1 VKPLGWMGIVRL
13 GLVQTALGAI
23 VILTTS
29 TMNRVMVVELALP
42 ATLPGLLV
50 GLHYAI
56 QMLRPH
62 LGYGSDVGGRRTPW
76 IIGGMAILGAGA
88 VLAALAIA
96 LLPSMPV
103 GGMLLAALAFCAVGI
118 GVGASG
124 TTLLVLLAQR
134 VAEERRPAAATITW
148 MMMICGFVVTAAVAG
163 KLLDPYS
170 AARLVAVTASVAVI
184 ALVVT
189 VAAVWGMEG
198 PRTPSTAV
206 GASAR
211 HSPVP
216 FMAALVQVWSEPAA
230 RRFTV
235 FVFLSM
241 LAYSLQD
248 LILEPYA
255 GLVFGFT
262 PGESTQLASV
272 QHGGVL
278 VGMIC
283 VALSGSVIG
292 GRVLGSM
299 RFWIV
304 GGCLVSALALFGLA
318 ASGFIPSWPLR
329 ANVFALGAANG
340 AFAVAA
346 IGSMMTLAGQGTG
359 HRQGLRMGLWGASQ
373 AIAFGLGGVLG
384 TLAVDIAR
392 WLLQD
397 TEVAYAT
404 VFGGEAVLFVVSAA
418 IAARLALP
426 AARTRTAGRSLP
438 GFVTSL
444 ARR

>member
-1 VKPLGWMGIVRL
+1 MKSLGWLGIVRL

-42 ATLPGLLV
+42 ATLPGVLV

-88 VLAALAIA
+88 VLAAFAIA
-96 LLPSMPV
+96 WLPSMPI
-103 GGMLLAALAFCAVGI
+103 GGTLLAVLAFCAVGI

-134 VAEERRPAAATITW
+134 VAAERRPAAATITW
-148 MMMICGFVVTAAVAG
+148 MMMICGFVVTATVAG

-170 AARLVAVTASVAVI
+170 SARLIAVTASVAVI

-189 VAAVWGMEG
+189 VAAVWGMER
-198 PRTPSTAV
+198 PHDSAAAV
-206 GASAR
+206 DAGARRA
-211 HSPVP
+211 PVP
-216 FMAALVQVWSEPAA
+216 FLTALRQVWSEPAA

-262 PGESTQLASV
+262 PGESTQLSGV

-278 VGMIC
+278 VGMVC
-283 VALSGSVIG
+283 VAVSGSIIG

-318 ASGFIPSWPLR
+318 VSAFTPAWPLR

-384 TLAVDIAR
+384 TLAVDVAR
-392 WLLQD
+392 WLLQS

-404 VFGGEAVLFVVSAA
+404 VFGGEAVLFLVSAA

-426 AARTRTAGRSLP
+426 AARARTARRALP
-438 GFVTSL
+438 GLATSL

>member
-1 VKPLGWMGIVRL
+1 MKPQGWPGIVRL

-29 TMNRVMVVELALP
+29 TMNRVMVVELAMP
-42 ATLPGLLV
+42 ATIPGVLV

-56 QMLRPH
+56 QMLRPR

-76 IIGGMAILGAGA
+76 IVGGMAILGAGA

-96 LLPSMPV
+96 LLPSMPI
-103 GGMLLAALAFCAVGI
+103 GGTLLAVLAFCAIGS

-148 MMMICGFVVTAAVAG
+148 MMMICGFVVTAAIAG
-163 KLLDPYS
+163 KLLDPYTS
-170 AARLVAVTASVAVI
+170 VRLVAVTASVAVVAFVI
-184 ALVVT
+184 TA
-189 VAAVWGMEG
+189 AAVWGMEG
-198 PRTPSTAV
+198 PRAPSTAG

-211 HSPVP
+211 PTSVP
-216 FMAALVQVWSEPAA
+216 FLTALAQVWSEPAA

-278 VGMIC
+278 LGMIC
-283 VALSGSVIG
+283 VALSGSGIG
-292 GRVLGSM
+292 GRILGSM
-299 RFWIV
+299 RVWIV
-304 GGCLVSALALFGLA
+304 GGCLASALGLFGLA
-318 ASGFIPSWPLR
+318 VSGFIPSWPLR
-329 ANVFALGAANG
+329 TNVFALGAANG

-384 TLAVDIAR
+384 TFATDIAR
-392 WLLQD
+392 WLLNS
-397 TEVAYAT
+397 TEIAYAT

-426 AARTRTAGRSLP
+426 AARTRIVRRSPPGLLTA
-438 GFVTSL
+438 L

>member
-1 VKPLGWMGIVRL
+1 MKPLGWIGIVRL

-42 ATLPGLLV
+42 ATLPGVLV

-56 QMLRPH
+56 QMLRPR

-76 IIGGMAILGAGA
+76 IVGGMAVLGAGA

-96 LLPSMPV
+96 LLPSMPI
-103 GGMLLAALAFCAVGI
+103 GGTLLAALAFCAVGI
-118 GVGASG
+118 GVGAAG

-148 MMMICGFVVTAAVAG
+148 MMMISGFVVTAAVAG

-170 AARLVAVTASVAVI
+170 SARLVAVTASVAVI
-184 ALVVT
+184 ALVIT
-189 VAAVWGMEG
+189 TAAVWGMEG
-198 PRTPSTAV
+198 PRTPSTAG

-211 HSPVP
+211 PTSVP
-216 FMAALVQVWSEPAA
+216 FLTALVQVWSEPAA

-292 GRVLGSM
+292 GRILGSM
-299 RFWIV
+299 RLWIV
-304 GGCLVSALALFGLA
+304 GGCLASALALFGLA
-318 ASGFIPSWPLR
+318 VSGFIPSWPLR
-329 ANVFALGAANG
+329 TNVFALGAANG

-384 TLAVDIAR
+384 TLAIDIAR
-392 WLLQD
+392 WLLSS
-397 TEVAYAT
+397 TEAAYAT

-426 AARTRTAGRSLP
+426 AAHTHRVRRSLP
-438 GFVTSL
+438 GLVTSL

>member
-1 VKPLGWMGIVRL
+1 M
-13 GLVQTALGAI
+13 TALA
-23 VILTTS
+23 
-29 TMNRVMVVELALP
+29 
-42 ATLPGLLV
+42 
-50 GLHYAI
+50 
-56 QMLRPH
+56 
-62 LGYGSDVGGRRTPW
+62 
-76 IIGGMAILGAGA
+76 
-88 VLAALAIA
+88 
-96 LLPSMPV
+96 
-103 GGMLLAALAFCAVGI
+103 
-118 GVGASG
+118 
-124 TTLLVLLAQR
+124 
-134 VAEERRPAAATITW
+134 
-148 MMMICGFVVTAAVAG
+148 
-163 KLLDPYS
+163 
-170 AARLVAVTASVAVI
+170 
-184 ALVVT
+184 
-189 VAAVWGMEG
+189 
-198 PRTPSTAV
+198 
-206 GASAR
+206 
-211 HSPVP
+211 
-216 FMAALVQVWSEPAA
+216 QVWSEPAA

-292 GRVLGSM
+292 GRILSSM

-304 GGCLVSALALFGLA
+304 GGCLISALALFGLA
-318 ASGFIPSWPLR
+318 LSGFFPSWPLR
-329 ANVFALGAANG
+329 ANVFTLGVANG

-373 AIAFGLGGVLG
+373 AIAFALGGVLG

-392 WLLQD
+392 WLLQS
-397 TEVAYAT
+397 TEVAYAA

-418 IAARLALP
+418 LAARLALP
-426 AARTRTAGRSLP
+426 AARSSMVARALP
-438 GFVTSL
+438 GFRTSL

>member
-1 VKPLGWMGIVRL
+1 MTPLGWPGIVRL

-42 ATLPGLLV
+42 AMLPGALI
-50 GLHYAI
+50 GLHYAL
-56 QMLRPH
+56 QMLRPC

-76 IIGGMAILGAGA
+76 IIGGMAVLGAGA
-88 VLAALAIA
+88 VMAALAIA
-96 LLPSMPV
+96 LMASRPV
-103 GGMLLAALAFCAVGI
+103 AGMLLAALAFGAI
-118 GVGASG
+118 GVGVGAAG

-134 VAEERRPAAATITW
+134 VTESLRPAAATITW
-148 MMMICGFVVTAAVAG
+148 MMMITGFVITAAVAG
-163 KLLDPYS
+163 KLLDPYTP
-170 AARLVAVTASVAVI
+170 ARLVAVTVSVALT
-184 ALVVT
+184 ALLTT
-189 VAAVWGMEG
+189 VLALWGVEG
-198 PRTPSTAV
+198 PRRAAPP
-206 GASAR
+206 GAGALTEG
-211 HSPVP
+211 PAP
-216 FMAALVQVWSEPAA
+216 FLAALREVWSEPAA

-283 VALSGSVIG
+283 VAVAGSVIG
-292 GRVLGSM
+292 GRIAGSM
-299 RFWIV
+299 RVWIV
-304 GGCLVSALALFGLA
+304 GGCVLSALALLALA
-318 ASGFIPSWPLR
+318 AGAFVPSWPLR
-329 ANVFALGAANG
+329 ANVFVLGAANG

-346 IGSMMTLAGQGTG
+346 IGSMMTLASRGTG
-359 HRQGLRMGLWGASQ
+359 GRQGLRMGLWGASQ

-384 TLAVDIAR
+384 TVAIDIAR
-392 WLLQD
+392 ALMSS
-397 TEVAYAT
+397 TEVAYAA
-404 VFGGEAVLFVVSAA
+404 VFGSEATLFVVSAVL
-418 IAARLALP
+418 AARLSLP
-426 AARTRTAGRSLP
+426 AARPRATRVAMPRL
-438 GFVTSL
+438 VESL

>member
-1 VKPLGWMGIVRL
+1 VKSLGWMGIVRL

-76 IIGGMAILGAGA
+76 IIGGMAVLGAGA

-163 KLLDPYS
+163 KMLDPYS
-170 AARLVAVTASVAVI
+170 AARLVTVTASVAAI
-184 ALVVT
+184 ALAVT
-189 VAAVWGMEG
+189 TAAVWGMEG
-198 PRTPSTAV
+198 PRTPSTAAD
-206 GASAR
+206 ASAR
-211 HSPVP
+211 PASVP

-283 VALSGSVIG
+283 VAVSGSVIG
-292 GRVLGSM
+292 GRILGSM

-346 IGSMMTLAGQGTG
+346 IGSMMTLAGQGSR

-392 WLLQD
+392 WLLQN
-397 TEVAYAT
+397 TEFAYAA
-404 VFGGEAVLFVVSAA
+404 VFGGEAALFVVSAA

-438 GFVTSL
+438 EFVTSL

>member
-1 VKPLGWMGIVRL
+1 MKPLGWLGIARL

-42 ATLPGLLV
+42 ATLPGVLV

-56 QMLRPH
+56 QMLRPR

-76 IIGGMAILGAGA
+76 IIGGMAVLGAGA

-96 LLPSMPV
+96 LLPSMPI

-148 MMMICGFVVTAAVAG
+148 MMMICGFVITAAVAG

-170 AARLVAVTASVAVI
+170 SSRLVAVTASVAII

-189 VAAVWGMEG
+189 AAAVWGMEG
-198 PRTPSTAV
+198 QRTPSTVEA
-206 GASAR
+206 ASVR
-211 HSPVP
+211 PTSVP
-216 FMAALVQVWSEPAA
+216 FLAALVQVWSEPAA

-283 VALSGSVIG
+283 VALSGSVFG
-292 GRVLGSM
+292 GRILGSM
-299 RFWIV
+299 RLWIV
-304 GGCLVSALALFGLA
+304 GGCIASAFALFGLA
-318 ASGFIPSWPLR
+318 LSGFIPSWPLR
-329 ANVFALGAANG
+329 TNVFVLGVANG

-392 WLLQD
+392 WLLQS

-426 AARTRTAGRSLP
+426 AARARTTGRSLP
-438 GFVTSL
+438 GLVTSL

>member
-1 VKPLGWMGIVRL
+1 MP
-13 GLVQTALGAI
+13 
-23 VILTTS
+23 
-29 TMNRVMVVELALP
+29 
-42 ATLPGLLV
+42 
-50 GLHYAI
+50 
-56 QMLRPH
+56 
-62 LGYGSDVGGRRTPW
+62 
-76 IIGGMAILGAGA
+76 IGGT
-88 VLAALAIA
+88 
-96 LLPSMPV
+96 
-103 GGMLLAALAFCAVGI
+103 LLAALAFCAVGI

-148 MMMICGFVVTAAVAG
+148 MMMICGFVVTAALAG

-170 AARLVAVTASVAVI
+170 SSRLIAVTAGVAVI

-198 PRTPSTAV
+198 TPATAIDAPARP
-206 GASAR
+206 AS
-211 HSPVP
+211 VP
-216 FMAALVQVWSEPAA
+216 FLTALRQVWSEPAA

-262 PGESTQLASV
+262 PGESTQLAGI

-283 VALSGSVIG
+283 VAVSGSVIG
-292 GRVLGSM
+292 GRILGSM

-318 ASGFIPSWPLR
+318 VSASIPTWPLR
-329 ANVFALGAANG
+329 TNVFALGAANG

-346 IGSMMTLAGQGTG
+346 IGSMMTLAGQGSS

-384 TLAVDIAR
+384 TLAVDVAR
-392 WLLQD
+392 WLLQG

-404 VFGGEAVLFVVSAA
+404 VFGGEAVLFLVSAA

-426 AARTRTAGRSLP
+426 AARTRAARRSLP